1 MWIPRKRKKN
11 LKLYKFLKIPLVF
24 LLVGF
29 VSDTRPAAA
38 FVHSRGQTV
47 EVVLVASEVYFNPS
61 RVTVPAGKVK
71 FIIMNLGN
79 YSHGLAFDGGEISQ
93 RISRVNPNQSATL
106 TFRFTESGE
115 VIFYC
120 PLKGHRKRGQEGVA
134 FVTSERG
141 PNQGAARVSKK
152 LLGNERL

>member
-11 LKLYKFLKIPLVF
+11 LKMYKFLKIPLIF
-24 LLVGF
+24 HLVGF

-38 FVHSRGQTV
+38 FFHSREQTV
-47 EVVLVASEVYFNPS
+47 EVVLVASEFYFNPS

-79 YSHGLAFDGGEISQ
+79 SSHGLAFGGGGISQ
-93 RISRVNPNQSATL
+93 RISRVSPTHSATL
-106 TFRFTESGE
+106 TVRFTEPGE

-134 FVTSERG
+134 FVTSAERSEPG
-141 PNQGAARVSKK
+141 SS
-152 LLGNERL
+152 

>member
-1 MWIPRKRKKN
+1 MQ
-11 LKLYKFLKIPLVF
+11 KFLKIALVF
-24 LLVGF
+24 LFVGS
-29 VSDTRPAAA
+29 VSESRPAAA
-38 FVHSRGQTV
+38 FFHSREQTV
-47 EVVLVASEVYFNPS
+47 EVVLVASEFYFNPS

-79 YSHGLAFDGGEISQ
+79 SSHGLAFGEGGISQ
-93 RISRVNPNQSATL
+93 RISRVNPTRSATL
-106 TFRFTESGE
+106 EIRFTEPGE

-152 LLGNERL
+152 LLGNEHLSHGKV